1 MLRDQPHRAGVAEQV
16 GTDLAFI
23 EVAQEDYVDAAWRRR
38 DRFVLRIDS
47 GSLRRSLPSLTGDV
61 EIVKLQLSIVLA
73 GMQAV
78 EVRPAATPSSTAS
91 PSITKDE

>member
-1 MLRDQPHRAGVAEQV
+1 MLRDQPHQTGVPEQV

-47 GSLRRSLPSLTGDV
+47 GSLRRSSPSLTRMS
-61 EIVKLQLSIVLA
+61 KS
-73 GMQAV
+73 
-78 EVRPAATPSSTAS
+78 
-91 PSITKDE
+91 